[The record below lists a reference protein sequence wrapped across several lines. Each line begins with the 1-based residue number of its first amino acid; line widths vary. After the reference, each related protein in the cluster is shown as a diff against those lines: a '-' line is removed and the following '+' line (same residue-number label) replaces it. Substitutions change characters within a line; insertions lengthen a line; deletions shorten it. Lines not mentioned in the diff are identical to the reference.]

1 MIKLIRN
8 ELYKIFHK
16 KLIYVILIIAI
27 FGSILF
33 GAIEKGLSNNQGGIV
48 TAANSMVVETY
59 EKQGDTTSPE
69 YIDAKVSYETAKLKQ
84 DRKIRSTSPEAFYI
98 DNTVYNLYKDYYVA
112 SIQSYDQ
119 AEIDKAKKALD
130 EAIAKLDN
138 FGWREIVNKD
148 LADIDD
154 KQCDYTNDK
163 EACLNQNQAQRLALE
178 YRLKHNIP
186 YSDNYSSNEL
196 FAYPANYQSYM
207 ASKDSNDEVLSFQKK
222 YEKAE
227 NEASYKVSDYLIK
240 NELLEDDTDSY
251 PSGEDMVYKFSTPS
265 FLVLI
270 VLLTL
275 SASSVAE
282 EFNKGT
288 IKQLLVRPYSRIKIL
303 TSKIIATLIIFLI
316 FFFLSNGL
324 RLIID
329 CIGYNSFNTLNT
341 PVVLYNYAK
350 ETVFGMNIFLYSLLC
365 FVSILPLY
373 LLIMLGVLLVSII
386 TTNNGISSA
395 VGYMLFIASDIFIL
409 FSNNRIVSYLPVTTA
424 DLNPY
429 LFGGS
434 SPYKYATLG
443 SSLLVDITTFIL
455 LIGLSIFLF
464 KKKNIKNQ

>member
-1 MIKLIRN
+1 MKLIN
-8 ELYKIFHK
+8 
-16 KLIYVILIIAI
+16 
-27 FGSILF
+27 
-33 GAIEKGLSNNQGGIV
+33 
-48 TAANSMVVETY
+48 
-59 EKQGDTTSPE
+59 
-69 YIDAKVSYETAKLKQ
+69 
-84 DRKIRSTSPEAFYI
+84 
-98 DNTVYNLYKDYYVA
+98 
-112 SIQSYDQ
+112 
-119 AEIDKAKKALD
+119 
-130 EAIAKLDN
+130 
-138 FGWREIVNKD
+138 
-148 LADIDD
+148 
-154 KQCDYTNDK
+154 
-163 EACLNQNQAQRLALE
+163 
-178 YRLKHNIP
+178 
-186 YSDNYSSNEL
+186 
-196 FAYPANYQSYM
+196 
-207 ASKDSNDEVLSFQKK
+207 
-222 YEKAE
+222 
-227 NEASYKVSDYLIK
+227 LIK
-240 NELLEDDTDSY
+240 NELTKILHKPSLYVLFAIVIALNIFVIFIDTIAPAEVIGMATVKPNIKDYDMKNEEEVSMFIDNMTDYDVAQAARKYDFYSAEYYYIDTELVDLFRCMNEVKYGKVSEKEANECKSNFDLAMASLENYDWKNNLTNKKADLTKRLQELKEDSPTYKEDKVVLTAEIEVIDYRLKNDIY
-251 PSGEDMVYKFSTPS
+251 PSYKISSAELDEWIVYSQAYYSWDKEDVKYNEDELKQKEEATKNYMILKYKMDHEMIKANYNETPTDNLLRCVKSLDFFSLICLIMVAGSIIS
-265 FLVLI
+265 
-270 VLLTL
+270 
-275 SASSVAE
+275 E

-350 ETVFGMNIFLYSLLC
+350 ETVFGMNIFSYSLLC

-409 FSNNRIVSYLPVTTA
+409 FSNNRIVSYLPITTA